1 MPDST
6 LPIDATGPAADTPAP
21 AGQPRRLP
29 SILYRLAILVV
40 ACVLPAGAVSAYL
53 IYDHYQ
59 VERALLLGEA
69 LSTTRSMMAVVDR
82 DFDTVTTA
90 LRTLAASSDME
101 RDLDA
106 FKLQAMN
113 VHAILPIADLALVD
127 PLSGRQLLNTM
138 ASSARQAPFQT
149 DPALLARVL
158 KQGQPAVSDLYLP
171 PGGRPF
177 VTIGVPVFRRGV
189 IARVLTATIE
199 PGSLANVLTEQKL
212 STKWRVSITDSQ
224 GAIVARNTDIAHYLG
239 IKVHDD
245 LYRRMQGQPEG
256 HLDTHS
262 LDGVPVVTI
271 YSRSPRSGWSVAL
284 GIPQRNLSAGLLRT
298 LESLILS
305 TVVLLTVGLG
315 LAWLVGRRVARSI
328 QALIGPATALG
339 TGAMIEMPRLD
350 FREADQVATSLRQ
363 AALALQ
369 QAKQAAASEMAERR
383 GAQAALMA
391 ADARKD
397 EFLATLAH
405 ELRNPMAPLVNALE
419 ILRMQEAR
427 RGGADKVLD
436 IMERQLK
443 QMVRLIDDLLDVS
456 RIATNK
462 LSIKNEDLRLQ
473 DVLAYSQETVAPLL
487 AQRGHQ
493 LTVALPERPLPV
505 RGDATRLAQLFSN
518 LLNNAAKYTAPGGA
532 ISLTAA
538 VTEGAIEVVI
548 GDSGIGMTPAVLDQV
563 FEIFYQADQTLGRS
577 QAGLG
582 IGLPLARRLAELHGG
597 KLRASSPGDGMG
609 STFTVT
615 LPLADAAAAAPS
627 VATAPAA
634 NRTSHRV
641 LLADDNIDHATTLS
655 TLLSAAGQQVEVCH
669 DGASALLAAA
679 GFLPQFAF
687 LDIGMPG
694 LDGYQLAGRLRAD
707 PRTAACVL
715 VAVTGWGQEKDQLRS
730 RQAGFDFHIVKP
742 VRMAQLHAILDAGPR
757 PGIPIP

>member
-1 MPDST
+1 M
-6 LPIDATGPAADTPAP
+6 
-21 AGQPRRLP
+21 
-29 SILYRLAILVV
+29 YRLAILVV

-53 IYDHYQ
+53 IYDHYR

-113 VHAILPIADLALVD
+113 VHAILPITDLALVE
-127 PLSGRQLLNTM
+127 PRSGRQLLNTM
-138 ASSARQAPFQT
+138 APNTRIAPPAT
-149 DPALLARVL
+149 DQALLARVL
-158 KQGQPAVSDLYLP
+158 KQGQPVVSDLYVP
-171 PGGRPF
+171 PTGQPF
-177 VTIGVPVFRRGV
+177 VTIGVPVFRGGV
-189 IARVLTATIE
+189 ISRVLTATIE
-199 PGSLANVLTEQKL
+199 PRALANVLTEQKL
-212 STKWRVSITDSQ
+212 SGNWRVSITDSH
-224 GAIVARNTDIAHYLG
+224 GAIVARNTDIARYLG
-239 IKVHDD
+239 KMVRPD
-245 LYRRMQGQPEG
+245 LYERMQRLPED
-256 HLDTHS
+256 HLDTYS
-262 LDGVPVVTI
+262 LDGIPVVTI
-271 YSRSPRSGWSVAL
+271 YSRSPRSGWSVAI

-305 TVVLLTVGLG
+305 TVVLLTIGLG
-315 LAWLVGRRVARSI
+315 LAWLVGRRIARSI

-363 AALALQ
+363 AALTLQ

-383 GAQAALMA
+383 SAQAALMA
-391 ADARKD
+391 ADVRKD

-419 ILRMQEAR
+419 ILRMHEAR
-427 RGGADKVLD
+427 RGGSDKVLD

-456 RIATNK
+456 RITTNK

-473 DVLAYSQETVAPLL
+473 DVLAYSQETVAPFL
-487 AQRGHQ
+487 AQRGHH
-493 LTVALPERPLPV
+493 LTVELPAQPLPV

-532 ISLTAA
+532 ITLTAG
-538 VTEGAIEVVI
+538 VTQDSVDVAIS
-548 GDSGIGMTPAVLDQV
+548 DSGIGMTAPVLRQV
-563 FEIFYQADQTLGRS
+563 FDIFYQADQSLGRS

-597 KLRASSPGDGMG
+597 ALRASSPGEGQG

-615 LPLADAAAAAPS
+615 LPLARAAVES
-627 VATAPAA
+627 APAA
-634 NRTSHRV
+634 AGAAPTQSRYRV
-641 LLADDNIDHATTLS
+641 LLADDNIDHATTLCA
-655 TLLSAAGQQVEVCH
+655 LLGAAGQQVQVCH
-669 DGASALLAAA
+669 DGSSAVLAAT
-679 GFLPQFAF
+679 GFLPEFAF

-694 LDGYQLAGRLRAD
+694 LDGYQLAQRLRAD

-742 VRMAQLHAILDAGPR
+742 VRMAQLHDILAAGPR
-757 PGIPIP
+757 PGPPPVFP